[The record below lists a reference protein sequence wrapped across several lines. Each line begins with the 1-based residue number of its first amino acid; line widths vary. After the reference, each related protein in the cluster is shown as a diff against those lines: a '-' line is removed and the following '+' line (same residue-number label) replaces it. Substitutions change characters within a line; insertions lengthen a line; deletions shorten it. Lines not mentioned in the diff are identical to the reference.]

1 MRAPQK
7 HLQGVLGM
15 RFEIRCSAVLRFV
28 ASLIMGLP
36 LVGRAGAADM
46 REFIHETQQSATV
59 SQELTLAWWI
69 PQEFWDLSLAENPN
83 VPAQTAAD
91 IRAVFHDYQV
101 FALIR
106 ASVGIQGL
114 TGAPTRADLLANSRF
129 QIGDKEIHPI
139 DPDQV
144 PTGVQTML
152 GAMRPMLNSLL
163 GQMGQ
168 NMELVVYPAVVDG
181 KRLNDPLKSG
191 AFQYTVYDQTF
202 HWRMP
207 LASLLPKKVDPRS
220 KEEFPGNF
228 QFNPYT
234 GDRLSAK
241 Q

>member
-1 MRAPQK
+1 
-7 HLQGVLGM
+7 
-15 RFEIRCSAVLRFV
+15 
-28 ASLIMGLP
+28 
-36 LVGRAGAADM
+36 
-46 REFIHETQQSATV
+46 
-59 SQELTLAWWI
+59 
-69 PQEFWDLSLAENPN
+69 
-83 VPAQTAAD
+83 
-91 IRAVFHDYQV
+91 
-101 FALIR
+101 
-106 ASVGIQGL
+106 
-114 TGAPTRADLLANSRF
+114 
-129 QIGDKEIHPI
+129 
-139 DPDQV
+139 
-144 PTGVQTML
+144 ML

>member
-114 TGAPTRADLLANSRF
+114 TGAPTRADLWPTRVSRSATKRSI
-129 QIGDKEIHPI
+129 QSIR
-139 DPDQV
+139 
-144 PTGVQTML
+144 TRC
-152 GAMRPMLNSLL
+152 RPACRPCW
-163 GQMGQ
+163 G
-168 NMELVVYPAVVDG
+168 PCA
-181 KRLNDPLKSG
+181 RC
-191 AFQYTVYDQTF
+191 
-202 HWRMP
+202 
-207 LASLLPKKVDPRS
+207 
-220 KEEFPGNF
+220 
-228 QFNPYT
+228 
-234 GDRLSAK
+234 
-241 Q
+241 